1 MSRRCFIR
9 WRIVTFFHQRDRRN
23 WPGGSTV
30 ARCAKTTP
38 VSFTEIVVAIVNSNL
53 FPCVNVAKSVYGYSA
68 RSHSD
73 QAAVRITILIDKPSR
88 SQQYGE
94 GFAIT
99 RSDHAEILP
108 CLAKRNLFLSAQ
120 TGSSSYEELYEL
132 TGFDRPSG
140 ENGSFELRIVVPCED
155 GFETIFSRSR

>member
-1 MSRRCFIR
+1 
-9 WRIVTFFHQRDRRN
+9 
-23 WPGGSTV
+23 V

-38 VSFTEIVVAIVNSNL
+38 VSFTKIVVAIVNNNL
-53 FPCVNVAKSVYGYSA
+53 FRCVNVAKSVYGYSA

-73 QAAVRITILIDKPSR
+73 QAAVRITIVIDKPSR

-132 TGFDRPSG
+132 TGFDRSSG
-140 ENGSFELRIVVPCED
+140 ENGSFELRIVVPINEHD
-155 GFETIFSRSR
+155 FERAMWLKHVNIRAKMASKQFFLGDTEGTVSKSL